1 MQEIINNVNKIIENI
16 KAECDKCG
24 RDFNDITI
32 IAASKTR
39 DIDTIKFMLNN
50 TAIQI
55 CGENKVQEFNQKFN
69 ENDNINWH
77 FIGQL
82 QTNKVKYLIG
92 KVNLIHSVDR
102 LELAKKINDLS
113 ERSGIVTNVLIEVN
127 MGNELSKGGVCPENL
142 IEFIKSLECFNNIK
156 ILGIMSVLPNDNE
169 EVIEPLYDQLHNLYV
184 KLKDIQQAN
193 LDVKYLS
200 CGMSGDYLLAI
211 KHGSNMVRI
220 GTGIFGP
227 RNYNI

>member
-1 MQEIINNVNKIIENI
+1 MDIIKNTNKILNEI
-16 KAECDKCG
+16 KLECDRVG

-39 DIDTIKFMLNN
+39 DIDTINYLIEN
-50 TAIQI
+50 TPIKI
-55 CGENKVQEFNQKFN
+55 CGENKVQEFNSKYT
-69 ENDNINWH
+69 DNTKVDWH

-92 KVNLIHSVDR
+92 KVSLIHSVDR
-102 LELAKKINDLS
+102 YELAKKINDLS
-113 ERSGIVTNVLIEVN
+113 KKQNLVTNILIEVN
-127 MGNELSKGGVCPENL
+127 MGHETSKGGVEPSEL
-142 IEFIKSLECFNNIK
+142 INFIKSLQEFENINIK
-156 ILGIMSVLPNDNE
+156 GIMSVLPNDT
-169 EVIEPLYDQLHNLYV
+169 VLKIEPLYIQLHELFLQ
-184 KLKDIQQAN
+184 LKGLKQSNFEA
-193 LDVKYLS
+193 KYLS
-200 CGMSGDYLLAI
+200 CGMSNDYLLSI